1 MTPLS
6 ATTSLG
12 RMVLYVGV
20 DSRGMTTG
28 LTEVQRKVATI
39 GQDLRFLGMQLTT
52 TVTAPLFAV
61 GAVAVKSFANFD
73 AAITKSISIMG
84 KAGET
89 LRPQLEAAA
98 KQISA
103 KSITPLKDLGGAY
116 YYLASSGMDAKQSL
130 MSLATVEKFAVA
142 GTFAL
147 EKATSLLTDSLAA
160 LKLKTSDYAQNLR
173 NLQRLSDVL
182 VRADIVANAS
192 TEQFAKALTNK
203 AGAAIKMVNKD
214 LEEGVAILAAF
225 AAQGLKGA
233 AAGIALHTFLR
244 EIQRASIRKSNVW
257 SAYGISAFDQ
267 YGKLLKISAILRQLE
282 VRTNNLSDAQKRWMF
297 IQMGFQDKALG
308 VLYQLIGM
316 SDKIDD
322 YEKSL
327 RRAAG
332 TTEEVANKQLKS
344 FTNQM
349 KNLWNQMVLVGVEI
363 GARMAPYLEKLSNLI
378 KRGLQWWWNL
388 SDATKDL
395 IVKWGLFAFGI
406 GPVFLILSKI
416 ILSFTGLA
424 AMMNTVISLTSVFT
438 GGFLK
443 VGKLFSGPVSLLVAP
458 INFLIKGVQALS
470 WKMIP
475 LLGIISAIVP
485 SLAPLLLMIGAA
497 APLVGGLFGKLTLV
511 TGLIPG
517 FVKLGAT
524 VAFFLSLWKSAAPLL
539 KGGVESLKGMSFQ
552 DIWNRALSAASN
564 YFYYVIGFLSHFRE
578 NMSILWTWF
587 QANWRNVLL
596 DARNVFVTF
605 LSNLWTNFKMMMGY
619 IFSYVGGLASMVLS
633 VSFKSINEMLY
644 RYVLS
649 FAAFLTSFFSSVASS
664 LWYSLSTAF
673 KNIMAEMKHMVD
685 NMFSL
690 FDGFV
695 NMMQKLP
702 GRVVSAIGDKLNP
715 FGGVGSKEYRNQM
728 LSWMLRGGDKPF
740 SYVPS
745 YKTLKSGIAD
755 DFTAGYLRTA
765 KTPPQLQTI
774 QTPSFQETLKAAYD
788 SQKSWMNIAPDSITK
803 EWVSGLKEGFKDVS
817 KNLWTGLKEGFDG
830 MRRPLEGFE
839 SSIKEL
845 PKVNTDM
852 TKALVNAL
860 NPEKSVWMG
869 STTVSDSGINDVGY
883 NPLVDVYLD
892 PNNNPIT
899 GQWKSRSPQLS
910 TKYGDLGLLM
920 GGPATMPFVY
930 RTSLSEAMQLMEQQ
944 ASLSADLSNME
955 GESAY
960 EAYETADTSVYAPG
974 VESRLDT
981 LISTVK
987 ESPWNA
993 VAS

>member
-1 MTPLS
+1 MTPTSS
-6 ATTSLG
+6 AISLG
-12 RMVLYVGV
+12 RMILYVGV

-28 LTEVQRKVATI
+28 LTEVQRKVATV
-39 GQDLRFLGMQLTT
+39 GQDLRFLGMQLTS
-52 TVTAPLFAV
+52 TVTAPLVAV
-61 GAVAVKSFANFD
+61 GAVAVKSFASFD

-84 KAGET
+84 KAGDI
-89 LRPQLEAAA
+89 LRPQLEDTA

-103 KSITPLKDLGGAY
+103 RSITPLRDLGAAY

-142 GTFAL
+142 GAFGL

-160 LKLKTSDYAQNLR
+160 LKLKTADYNQNLR
-173 NLQRLSDVL
+173 NLQRLSDAL

-192 TEQFAKALTNK
+192 TEQFARALTNK

-214 LEEGVAILAAF
+214 LEEGIAILAAF

-233 AAGIALHTFLR
+233 AAGMALYTFLR
-244 EIQRASIRKSNVW
+244 EIQRSSIRKANIW
-257 SAYGISAFDQ
+257 SMYGINAFDQ
-267 YGKLLKISAILRQLE
+267 TGTLLKVSTILRQIE
-282 VRTNNLSDAQKRWMF
+282 KATDNLTDAQKRWMF
-297 IQMGFQDKALG
+297 MQMGFQDKALG

-316 SDKIDD
+316 SDKIDE
-322 YEKSL
+322 YEKAL
-327 RRAAG
+327 RSAAG
-332 TTEEVANKQLKS
+332 TTEEVANRQLRS

-349 KNLWNQMVLVGVEI
+349 KNLWNQIVLVGVEI
-363 GARMAPYLEKLSNLI
+363 GQRLVPYIEKLSNLI
-378 KRGLQWWWNL
+378 KRGLQWWWGL

-395 IVKWGLFAFGI
+395 VVKWGLFVFGL
-406 GPVFLILSKI
+406 GPVLLITSKI

-424 AMMNTVISLTSVFT
+424 AMMNTVISLVSGLV
-438 GGFLK
+438 GGFAK
-443 VGKLFSGPVSLLVAP
+443 VGRVFSGPFSLFIKPL
-458 INFLIKGVQALS
+458 NFLLKGIQSLS
-470 WKMIP
+470 WGMVP
-475 LLGIISAIVP
+475 LLGTISALVP
-485 SLAPLLLMIGAA
+485 ALAPLLFMIGAA
-497 APLVGGLFGKLTLV
+497 APLIGGIFGKLTLI
-511 TGLIPG
+511 TGILPG
-517 FVKLGAT
+517 FVKLAAT
-524 VAFFLSLWKSAAPLL
+524 IAFFLSLWKTAAPLL
-539 KGGVESLKGMSFQ
+539 KGGVDALKSMSFQ
-552 DIWNRALSAASN
+552 DMWNYALSAASQ
-564 YFYYVIGFLSHFRE
+564 YFYYVIGFLAHFRE
-578 NMSILWTWF
+578 NMVILWTWF
-587 QANWRNVLL
+587 QANWRNVLT
-596 DARNVFVTF
+596 DAGNVFVVF
-605 LSNLWTNFKMMMGY
+605 LSNLWTNFKTILSPFFGY
-619 IFSYVGGLASMVLS
+619 IGQLFSLVVS
-633 VSFKSINEMLY
+633 VSFKSINDMLY
-644 RYVLS
+644 KYIIS
-649 FAAFLTSFFSSVASS
+649 AGAFLTAFFSSIASTI
-664 LWYSLSTAF
+664 WTTLSSVF
-673 KNIMAEMKHMVD
+673 VNVLMYLQHMIGEMY
-685 NMFSL
+685 SL
-690 FDGFV
+690 FDGFL

-702 GRVVSAIGDKLNP
+702 GRIMSAIGSKLNP
-715 FGGVGSKEYRNQM
+715 FGGVGSKEYRKQ
-728 LSWMLRGGDKPF
+728 LLAWMSTEGNKPF
-740 SYVPS
+740 SYVPPH
-745 YKTLKSGIAD
+745 KTLGSAMVG
-755 DFTAGYLRTA
+755 DFSAGYSRTGRPYPPYT
-765 KTPPQLQTI
+765 TP
-774 QTPSFQETLKAAYD
+774 QTPSFQDTLKQALDA
-788 SQKSWMNIAPDSITK
+788 QKGWLNLAPDSIAK
-803 EWVSGLKEGFKDVS
+803 EWTSGLKEGFKDVS

-830 MRRPLEGFE
+830 MRRPLEGFQ

-869 STTVSDSGINDVGY
+869 STSSTLSGGLNDVGY

-899 GQWKSRSPQLS
+899 GQWQPRYAQPGTNLM
-910 TKYGDLGLLM
+910 YEM